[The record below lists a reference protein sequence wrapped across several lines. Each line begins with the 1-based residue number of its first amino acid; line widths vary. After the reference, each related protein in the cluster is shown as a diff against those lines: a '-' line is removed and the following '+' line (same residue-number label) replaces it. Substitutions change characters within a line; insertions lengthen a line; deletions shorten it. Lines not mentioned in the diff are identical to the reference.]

1 MLHLNVMSAQELK
14 DFKWKNR
21 ILLLVDHGNNLEK
34 SELQLRKFKAQL
46 NEMQER
52 DLILFVYNGKN
63 LMDIDGTLTNIKM
76 DNVPY
81 NDYQG
86 VILIGKDG
94 GVKLRKKFVVEATE
108 IFELIDQMPMR
119 RSEMKHR

>member
-1 MLHLNVMSAQELK
+1 MSAQELK

-21 ILLLVDHGNNLEK
+21 ILLLIGSGNNVE
-34 SELQLRKFKAQL
+34 EREMQLNKFKAQL

-52 DLILFVYNGKN
+52 DLVLFVYDGKDIS
-63 LMDIDGTLTNIKM
+63 DIDGTPTNIKIKNTPF
-76 DNVPY
+76 DKF
-81 NDYQG
+81 QG

-94 GVKLRKKFVVEATE
+94 GVKLQKKFVVEVRE

>member
-1 MLHLNVMSAQELK
+1 MSAQELR
-14 DFKWKNR
+14 DFKWKKR
-21 ILLLVDHGNNLEK
+21 IVLLADYGNNPEK
-34 SELQLRKFKAQL
+34 SELQLKMFKAKS
-46 NEMQER
+46 NEMKER
-52 DLILFVYNGKN
+52 DLILFVYNGKDV
-63 LMDIDGTLTNIKM
+63 MDIDGTLTNINM
-76 DNVPY
+76 DNTPY

>member
-1 MLHLNVMSAQELK
+1 MLHLNVMSSQELK

>member
-63 LMDIDGTLTNIKM
+63 LMDIDGTLANIKM